1 MQGDDQ
7 KLSRGGFYIPV
18 FVRHWFGRTVRISSI
33 CDFECQYF
41 NLIYFIVMHDAPHI
55 LLFYWKSSNLLDF
68 HKVYFMYTK
77 IYCFMRFSFG
87 SMVYEYRFDSAFLQK
102 FCFLCYFFFFFMR
115 KSNITLFISIRMG
128 TWAKF
133 VH

>member
-1 MQGDDQ
+1 
-7 KLSRGGFYIPV
+7 
-18 FVRHWFGRTVRISSI
+18 
-33 CDFECQYF
+33 
-41 NLIYFIVMHDAPHI
+41 MHDAPHI

-102 FCFLCYFFFFFMR
+102 FCFLCYFFFYA
-115 KSNITLFISIRMG
+115 KIKYNFIHINKDGHLGKIRSLKMIISLS
-128 TWAKF
+128 
-133 VH
+133 